1 MVYQNA
7 VFELLFNTSLTSV
20 ERLRLEAIENL
31 SLRDFRTVRQ
41 FLYYLNKVSNAAR
54 RLSALEQEK

>member
-1 MVYQNA
+1 M
-7 VFELLFNTSLTSV
+7 
-20 ERLRLEAIENL
+20 ERLRFEAIENL
-31 SLRDFRTVRQ
+31 SIGDFRTVWQ